1 MAKVSDFKVND
12 VFYMEGLTHNGNEV
26 NLPVKL
32 IAYLGNNRYQVDTDG
47 LGMLVYGDDE
57 VTGKVDN
64 KLNDL
69 TGLYFQ

>member
-1 MAKVSDFKVND
+1 MTVSDFKVND
-12 VFYMEGLTHNGNEV
+12 VFYMEGLTHGNEV

-47 LGMLVYGDDE
+47 IGMLVYGDDK
-57 VTGKVDN
+57 VTGKLYN
-64 KLNDL
+64 KLNDP

>member
-12 VFYMEGLTHNGNEV
+12 VFYMEGLTHRGNEV

-32 IAYLGNNRYQVDTDG
+32 IAYLGNNRYQIETDG

-57 VTGKVDN
+57 VTTKQDN
-64 KLNDL
+64 KFNDP

>member
-12 VFYMEGLTHNGNEV
+12 VFYMEGLTHDGNEV

-47 LGMLVYGDDE
+47 IGMLVYGDDE

>member
-1 MAKVSDFKVND
+1 MTVSDFKVND
-12 VFYMEGLTHNGNEV
+12 VFYMEGLTHDGNEV

-47 LGMLVYGDDE
+47 IGMLVYGDDE

>member
-1 MAKVSDFKVND
+1 MTVSDFKVND
-12 VFYMEGLTHNGNEV
+12 VFYMEGLTHSGNEV

-32 IAYLGNNRYQVDTDG
+32 IAYLGNNKYQIETDG
-47 LGMLVYGDDE
+47 IGMLVYGDDK

>member
-1 MAKVSDFKVND
+1 MTVSDFKVND
-12 VFYMEGLTHNGNEV
+12 VFYMEGLTHDGNEV

-47 LGMLVYGDDE
+47 IGMLVYGDDE

-64 KLNDL
+64 KLNDP
-69 TGLYFQ
+69 TGLYLQ

>member
-1 MAKVSDFKVND
+1 MTVSDFKVND

-47 LGMLVYGDDE
+47 IGMLVYGDDE

>member
-47 LGMLVYGDDE
+47 IGMLVYGDDE